1 MQMDRCELYANQQ
14 IQGYANGHNSVRPL
28 LYACQV
34 EKEVSSE
41 SAVPL
46 TLQTQLIKSQI

>member
-1 MQMDRCELYANQQ
+1 MQMDTRESYANQQ
-14 IQGYANGHNSVRPL
+14 IWGYANGHNSVRPL

-46 TLQTQLIKSQI
+46 TLQIQLIKSQL